1 MSDEYGSAARFITH
15 HSSLIT
21 YSEMAIVLTG
31 LSHKTAP
38 VEVRECLA
46 LSKEKVGEALERL
59 VDGRVVREALIV
71 STCNRVEVLAVVDE
85 GRGGEGAERVLDA
98 MAGRDEARRELLS
111 GHLYTHADAEAVRH
125 LFRVA
130 SSLDSM
136 VVGEPQIL
144 GQVRQAYAQAV
155 EAGTAGR
162 VLHRLMHHAFHTAKR
177 VRSETEIAAAAVSV
191 SYAAVELGRKILGSL
206 EGRTVLLVG
215 AGGMAELAARHL
227 ASAGAS
233 NILVANRTYE
243 TARRLASEFGG
254 RAVPFARLSEG
265 LAEADVVICSTGAR
279 EYVVTPETVRA
290 SRAARRN
297 APTFYVDISVPRNV
311 DPAVADVDNLFVFDV
326 DDLEAVVASNV
337 REREREAE
345 RAASIVEA
353 EARAFAEVLRALD
366 IGPRIGAFRE
376 ELQNI
381 ARCEF
386 AKSRKRLGL
395 SPDQERAVEALL
407 VAAANKIAHPAIQ
420 VMRRTHDLALAREAL
435 PEREVNTEF
444 GLALDAGLLAAA

>member
-1 MSDEYGSAARFITH
+1 MGI
-15 HSSLIT
+15 L
-21 YSEMAIVLTG
+21 LTG

-46 LSKEKVGEALERL
+46 LSKEKVPGALGRL

-71 STCNRVEVLAVVDE
+71 STCNRVEVLAVVED
-85 GRGGEGAERVLDA
+85 GREREGAGRVLDA
-98 MAGRDEARRELLS
+98 MAGRDGARRGLLA
-111 GHLYTHADAEAVRH
+111 GHLYTRADAEAVRH

-144 GQVRQAYAQAV
+144 GQVRQAYAQAT

-191 SYAAVELGRKILGSL
+191 SYAAVELGRKILGTL

-215 AGGMAELAARHL
+215 AGEMAELAARHL
-227 ASAGAS
+227 AGAGAS
-233 NILVANRTYE
+233 AILVANRTYE

-254 RAVPFARLSEG
+254 RAVPFERLSEG

-279 EYVVTPETVRA
+279 EYVVTAELARA
-290 SRAARRN
+290 TRAARRN

-311 DPAVADVDNLFVFDV
+311 DPACAEIDNLFVFDV

-337 REREREAE
+337 REREREAA
-345 RAASIVEA
+345 RAALIVEA
-353 EARAFAEVLRALD
+353 EAKAFEEALGALD
-366 IGPRIGAFRE
+366 LGPRIGAFRE
-376 ELQNI
+376 ELQSI
-381 ARCEF
+381 ARREF
-386 AKSRKRLGL
+386 AKGRSKLGL
-395 SPDQERAVEALL
+395 SPEQERAVEAML

-420 VMRRTHDLALAREAL
+420 VMRRTHDLAREREAL
-435 PEREVNTEF
+435 PEREVNNEF
-444 GLALDAGLLAAA
+444 GLTMGAGLLAAA

>member
-1 MSDEYGSAARFITH
+1 MS
-15 HSSLIT
+15 
-21 YSEMAIVLTG
+21 IVLTG

-46 LSKEKVGEALERL
+46 LSKERVGEALERL
-59 VDGRVVREALIV
+59 VDRKVVREALVV
-71 STCNRVEVLAVVDE
+71 STCNRVEVLAVVDD
-85 GRGGEGAERVLDA
+85 GREAEGAERVLDA
-98 MAGRDEARRELLS
+98 MAGHDEARREKLS
-111 GHLYTHADAEAVRH
+111 GHLYTHTDAEAVRH

-130 SSLDSM
+130 ASLDSM

-144 GQVRQAYAQAV
+144 GQVRQAYVLAV

-162 VLHRLMHHAFHTAKR
+162 VLHRLLHHAFHTAKR
-177 VRSETEIAAAAVSV
+177 VRSETEVAAAAVSV
-191 SYAAVELGRKILGSL
+191 SYAAVELGRKILGTL

-215 AGGMAELAARHL
+215 AGEMAELAARHL

-233 NILVANRTYE
+233 NILVANRTHE
-243 TARRLASEFGG
+243 TARRLAAEFGG
-254 RAVPFARLSEG
+254 RAVPFERLSEG

-311 DPAVADVDNLFVFDV
+311 DPACAGFDNLFVFDV

-337 REREREAE
+337 REREREAA
-345 RAASIVEA
+345 RALLIVEA
-353 EARAFAEVLRALD
+353 EAKAFEEVLRALD
-366 IGPRIGAFRE
+366 TGARIGAFRQ
-376 ELQNI
+376 ELQDI

-386 AKSRKRLGL
+386 AKGRSRLGL
-395 SPDQERAVEALL
+395 TPEQERAVEAML

-420 VMRRTHDLALAREAL
+420 VMRRASELAREREAL
-435 PEREVNTEF
+435 LEREVDSEF
-444 GLALDAGLLAAA
+444 GLTPDAGLLAAA